1 MSLTELLDQARYGSA
16 NGYDNIDML
25 RETLTKSEK
34 QALLE
39 VIEEEFEDMR
49 DDIMDALYNIDCG
62 LDYSIP
68 SRNCGRTYTM
78 QIYEKL
84 ETLYKK
90 VLDILN
96 EEEEYLNARL
106 KGRDR

>member
-1 MSLTELLDQARYGSA
+1 MSLAELIDQARYGSA
-16 NGYDNIDML
+16 NGYDNLDML
-25 RETLTKSEK
+25 RESLTKPEK

-49 DDIMDALYNIDCG
+49 EDIIDALYNIDCG
-62 LDYSIP
+62 FDFTKGAEPL
-68 SRNCGRTYTM
+68 TM
-78 QIYEKL
+78 QSYKKL
-84 ETLYKK
+84 ETFYNK
-90 VLDILN
+90 VLDILH

>member
-1 MSLTELLDQARYGSA
+1 MSITELIDQARYGSS
-16 NGYDNIDML
+16 NGYDNLDML
-25 RETLTKSEK
+25 RECLTKAEK

-39 VIEEEFEDMR
+39 VIEEEFEDMK
-49 DDIMDALYNIDCG
+49 DDITLALYNIDCG
-62 LDYSIP
+62 FDFTKDAEP
-68 SRNCGRTYTM
+68 FTM
-78 QIYEKL
+78 QAYKKL
-84 ETLYKK
+84 ETFYNK

>member
-16 NGYDNIDML
+16 NGYDNLDML
-25 RETLTKSEK
+25 RESLTKPEK

-39 VIEEEFEDMR
+39 VIEEEFEDMK
-49 DDIMDALYNIDCG
+49 DDITLALYNIDCG
-62 LDYSIP
+62 FDFTKDAELL
-68 SRNCGRTYTM
+68 TM
-78 QIYEKL
+78 QAYKKL
-84 ETLYKK
+84 EMFYNKM
-90 VLDILN
+90 LDILN